1 MIETI
6 FAWALLLF
14 APLVFAYAGSSD
26 IFNMRI
32 SNRVALIFMLPFPFF
47 AYGVGMTWNVAFGHL
62 GVAVLTLVLSFTL
75 WMLKAIGG
83 GDAKF
88 AAVAALWMGPELALI
103 FFALTSVYG
112 AMMAIF
118 FLLFRSQ
125 MLPAFLVKMGW
136 AYRLHTVKRIPYG
149 VAFAI
154 AGLQIYAGSDWME
167 TGIRLAIS

>member
-1 MIETI
+1 MIDTI

-32 SNRVALIFMLPFPFF
+32 SNRVALIFMLPFPLF
-47 AYGVGMTWNVAFGHL
+47 AYGIGMGWAEAFTHL
-62 GVAVLTLVLSFTL
+62 GVAVVTLVICFGL
-75 WMLKAIGG
+75 WMVKAIGG

-88 AAVAALWMGPELALI
+88 AAVASLWLGPELALL

-112 AMMAIF
+112 ALMGIF
-118 FLLFRSQ
+118 FLYFRSQ
-125 MLPAFLVKMGW
+125 MLPKFLIRMNWV
-136 AYRLHTVKRIPYG
+136 YRLHSIKRIPYG

-154 AGLQIYAGSDWME
+154 AGLQIYAGSDWMQ